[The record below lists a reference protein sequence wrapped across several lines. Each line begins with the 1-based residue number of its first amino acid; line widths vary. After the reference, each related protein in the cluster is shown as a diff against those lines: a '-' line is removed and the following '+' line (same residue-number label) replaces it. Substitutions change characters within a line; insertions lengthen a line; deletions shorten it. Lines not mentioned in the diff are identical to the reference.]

1 MLREN
6 KRVRYAALLLLLGIG
21 IILMSVSSGNTE
33 NTEEQMSLDEY
44 RAMLEGE
51 VAELC
56 SAVDGVG
63 KCKVFITFERGAQ
76 STYKGSALIEC
87 KPPRVLGVC
96 VACKGAESD
105 KVERELSDM
114 LTALFDIGYNRV
126 AIMKLN

>member
-6 KRVRYAALLLLLGIG
+6 RRVRYAALLLVLGVG
-21 IILMSVSSGNTE
+21 VILMTATPGRTSEAVDE
-33 NTEEQMSLDEY
+33 MSLDEY
-44 RAMLEGE
+44 RAQLEGE

-56 SAVDGVG
+56 SAVEGTG
-63 KCKVFITFERGAQ
+63 KCKVFITFERGTQ

-96 VACKGAESD
+96 VVCRGADSD
-105 KVERELSDM
+105 KVARELSDM